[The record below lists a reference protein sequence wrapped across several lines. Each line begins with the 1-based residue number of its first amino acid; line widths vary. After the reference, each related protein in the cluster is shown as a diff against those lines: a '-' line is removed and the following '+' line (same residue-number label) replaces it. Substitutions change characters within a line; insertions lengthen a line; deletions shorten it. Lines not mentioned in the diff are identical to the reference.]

1 MKVKKITIGIKPT
14 REFMA
19 EAEKSMKRMA
29 KGEKVARETGVF
41 FEDLTTMRKVMTEKR
56 LELVRVIKR
65 KKPSS
70 VYALAK
76 LLGRDL
82 KNVMKDLEY
91 LEAVG
96 LVDLRKSRSGRGE
109 TVPSVKYDKIELEIA
124 V

>member
-1 MKVKKITIGIKPT
+1 MKVKKIKIGIKPT
-14 REFMA
+14 WEFMA
-19 EAEKSMKRMA
+19 EAEEFMKRMA
-29 KGEKVARETGVF
+29 KGKKATRETGVF
-41 FEDLTTMRKVMTEKR
+41 FEDLTTMRKVLTEKR
-56 LELVRVIKR
+56 MELVRTIKR

-76 LLGRDL
+76 LLGRDI

-96 LVDLRKSRSGRGE
+96 LVDLRKSKSGRGE
-109 TVPSVKYDKIELEIA
+109 TIPSVKYDKIELEIA

>member
-19 EAEKSMKRMA
+19 ETEEYMKRMA
-29 KGEKVARETGVF
+29 KGKKVAKDTGVY
-41 FEDLTTMRKVMTEKR
+41 FEDLATMRKVLTEKR

-65 KKPSS
+65 KKPLS

-76 LLGRDL
+76 LLGREL

-96 LVDLRKSRSGRGE
+96 LVDLRKSKSGRGE